1 MKLIITMALIL
12 SFTLMTACK
21 SSDSSSSSEMET
33 DMQTSSSKKFDQLVS
48 NMFAQTNDTD
58 KPVKTNALS
67 IEFNHDEAN
76 FEHLF

>member
-1 MKLIITMALIL
+1 MALIL

-33 DMQTSSSKKFDQLVS
+33 DMQTSSTKFDQLVS
-48 NMFAQTNDTD
+48 NMFEQTNDTD

>member
-33 DMQTSSSKKFDQLVS
+33 DMQTSSTKFDQLVS
-48 NMFAQTNDTD
+48 NMFEQTNDTD